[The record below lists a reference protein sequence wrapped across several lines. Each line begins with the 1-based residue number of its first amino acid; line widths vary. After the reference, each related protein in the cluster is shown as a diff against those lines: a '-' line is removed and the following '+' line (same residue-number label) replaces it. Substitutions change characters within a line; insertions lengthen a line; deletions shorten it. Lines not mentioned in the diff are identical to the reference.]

1 MNTRSDPSY
10 DPTPWYRQRWPW
22 LLMVMPGISLVL
34 GGVLLYLAI
43 TTNDGLVVDDYYRQG
58 RAIDQ
63 TIARSVVAAEQGL
76 AAEVGVRAE
85 EIRIAL
91 DAKQGVELPPELIVT
106 IIHPTRAGFDQ
117 VLRLPRVDGQYAGP
131 IAPMS
136 LGRWH
141 VQIEDPERAW
151 RLHGDVRIPDETQV
165 RILPYDV

>member
-1 MNTRSDPSY
+1 MSTRSDSSY

-22 LLMVMPGISLVL
+22 LLMVMPGVSMVL
-34 GGVLLYLAI
+34 GFVLLYLAI

-76 AAEVGVRAE
+76 AADVGLRAE
-85 EIRIAL
+85 DIRIAL
-91 DAKQGVELPPELIVT
+91 NAKEGVELPAELIVT

-117 VLRLPRVDGQYAGP
+117 VLRLPRADGEYAGR
-131 IAPMS
+131 IAPMT

-151 RLHGDVRIPDETQV
+151 RLHGDVRLPDETQV

>member
-1 MNTRSDPSY
+1 MNSANPSN
-10 DPTPWYRQRWPW
+10 PPPWYKQRWPW
-22 LLMVMPGISLVL
+22 ILMSLPATSMVL
-34 GGVLLYLAI
+34 GFFLLYMAI

-63 TIARSVVAAEQGL
+63 TIARSVVAAEKGL
-76 AAEVGVRAE
+76 AAEVGIRVD

-91 DAKQGVELPPELIVT
+91 DANEGVELPQELIVT

-117 VLRLPRVDGQYAGP
+117 VLRLSQEQGAYAAP
-131 IAPMS
+131 IAPLT

-141 VQIEDPERAW
+141 VQIEDAERAW

-165 RILPYDV
+165 RILPYEV

>member
-1 MNTRSDPSY
+1 MNAVNPAN
-10 DPTPWYRQRWPW
+10 PPPWYKQRWPW
-22 LLMVMPGISLVL
+22 ILMSLPATSMVL
-34 GGVLLYLAI
+34 GFFLLYMAV

-63 TIARSVVAAEQGL
+63 TIARSVAAADKGL
-76 AAEVGVRAE
+76 TADVGVRVD

-91 DAKQGVELPPELIVT
+91 HANEGVELPRDLVVT

-117 VLRLPRVDGQYAGP
+117 QLQLSVEDGVYAAP
-131 IAPMS
+131 IAPLT

-141 VQIEDPERAW
+141 IQIEDAERAW
-151 RLHGDVRIPDETQV
+151 RLRGQVHVPDETQV

>member
-10 DPTPWYRQRWPW
+10 DPTPWYKQRWPW

-34 GGVLLYLAI
+34 GGMLLYFAI

-63 TIARSVVAAEQGL
+63 TIARSVVAAEKGL
-76 AAEVGVRAE
+76 AADVGVRAE
-85 EIRIAL
+85 DIRIVLNANE
-91 DAKQGVELPPELIVT
+91 GVELPSELIVT

-117 VLRLPRVDGQYAGP
+117 VLRLSQVDGAYAGP

-141 VQIEDPERAW
+141 VQIEDPQRAW

-165 RILPYDV
+165 RILPYEV